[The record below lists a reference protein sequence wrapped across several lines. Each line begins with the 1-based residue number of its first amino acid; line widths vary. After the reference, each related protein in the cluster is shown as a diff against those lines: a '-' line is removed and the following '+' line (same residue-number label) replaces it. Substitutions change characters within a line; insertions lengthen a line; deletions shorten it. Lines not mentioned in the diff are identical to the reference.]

1 MKPEA
6 ENQELVAPG
15 YQLLLFTGKPAGNNL
30 KGKKRTGKQY
40 ST

>member
-1 MKPEA
+1 MKTEA

-15 YQLLLFTGKPAGNNL
+15 YQLLLSTGKPAGNNL
-30 KGKKRTGKQY
+30 KREKRTGEQH